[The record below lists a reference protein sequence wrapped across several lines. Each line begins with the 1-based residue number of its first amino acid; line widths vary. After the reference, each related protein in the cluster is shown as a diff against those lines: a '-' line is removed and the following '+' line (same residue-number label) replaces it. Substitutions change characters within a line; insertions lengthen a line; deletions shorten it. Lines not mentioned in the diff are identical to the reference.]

1 MLIIF
6 ATGLTGLY
14 LSILNQKE
22 YSFNMYTGSKSA
34 TRNQPANQKLLVI
47 YSDGTAVDFVMNNQF
62 ELKMNSSHKFIYDKC
77 GFHAFHEL
85 GLIQTLVG
93 SAGKIN
99 DYYGPNFKFKPIP
112 GKSLTR
118 EGFIFFLLKV
128 FSE

>member
-1 MLIIF
+1 
-6 ATGLTGLY
+6 
-14 LSILNQKE
+14 
-22 YSFNMYTGSKSA
+22 MYTGSKSA

-118 EGFIFFLLKV
+118 EGFIFFC
-128 FSE
+128 

>member
-1 MLIIF
+1 
-6 ATGLTGLY
+6 
-14 LSILNQKE
+14 
-22 YSFNMYTGSKSA
+22 MYTGSKSA

-62 ELKMNSSHKFIYDKC
+62 ELKMNSSHKFIYNKC

-118 EGFIFFLLKV
+118 EGFIFFWLKV
-128 FSE
+128 FSEC